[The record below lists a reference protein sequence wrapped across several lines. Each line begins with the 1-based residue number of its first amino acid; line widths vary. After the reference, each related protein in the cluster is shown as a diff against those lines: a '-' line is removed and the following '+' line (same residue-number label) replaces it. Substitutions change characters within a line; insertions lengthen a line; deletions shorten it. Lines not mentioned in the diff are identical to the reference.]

1 MKQLEM
7 RMITLQWKDKHER
20 KQEQRDSHGEVV
32 RARRWW
38 KGTAQTR
45 NQKRENANTNK
56 MERKSKEW
64 KGLKETD
71 WQTNRQ
77 TVRHT
82 TSSAS
87 FLPSRNKSKWSCLHF
102 SFHVDICFVSFFLSF
117 QNKEKGHIEEERE
130 RLNERKSKIGALHP
144 SCSSHN
150 ESNRTFAPWTPLR
163 QKHSLTWERAPT
175 ESASSN
181 NQPDRHTEK
190 KNKNKAEQHET
201 TRKRRKEGK
210 SSRQERKRRRR

>member
-130 RLNERKSKIGALHP
+130 IKWEEVKNRCP
-144 SCSSHN
+144 SSLLFFAQWIKQNFCSMDPFATETLSHL
-150 ESNRTFAPWTPLR
+150 RT
-163 QKHSLTWERAPT
+163 
-175 ESASSN
+175 SA
-181 NQPDRHTEK
+181 DRISIIE
-190 KNKNKAEQHET
+190 
-201 TRKRRKEGK
+201 
-210 SSRQERKRRRR
+210 